1 VDEKHKRTTK
11 DRARFSFMVVLRS
24 KLSGYYFKD
33 FGIWTSNPA
42 DARAFDS
49 EWSAR
54 AFAICEHVQDVQ
66 FVEREIPILDLS
78 LAA

>member
-1 VDEKHKRTTK
+1 MI
-11 DRARFSFMVVLRS
+11 AIRS

-42 DARAFDS
+42 DAKFFDN

-54 AFAICEHVQDVQ
+54 AFAQSEHVQDVQ
-66 FVEREIPILDLS
+66 FVEPEISMMELN
-78 LAA
+78 LAG